1 MNFNIGLLW
10 TRQRSGR
17 DSASRPNINH
27 QHRRERN
34 DAAQGGSIL
43 VDLNVLSEYLT
54 KYAASDMEPAFSKR
68 YGKPWLEARQLI
80 DSSDAELANVLDM
93 RASVL
98 VLFEYD
104 ENNRHQDRDDIVQDA
119 DKILVAH
126 SVAPMELLQQV

>member
-1 MNFNIGLLW
+1 
-10 TRQRSGR
+10 
-17 DSASRPNINH
+17 
-27 QHRRERN
+27 
-34 DAAQGGSIL
+34 
-43 VDLNVLSEYLT
+43 
-54 KYAASDMEPAFSKR
+54 MEPAFSKR